1 MRRSFLLATLSA
13 ACALMAEVTLCFAAD
28 EHPTGN
34 RTTPPTVNVVAPK
47 GIARGTTVELTVE
60 GLNLANAD
68 AILFD
73 EPGIKGR
80 ILRVKELPDLPDI
93 RLGSNGTPS
102 TVDLGPLPPRNQVTV
117 ELDIDPEAKIGPVGF
132 RLQTPLGT
140 TPEGQLLIEPFW
152 GESPDKEPN
161 NTIDTAVETFLPA
174 ILSGDIARPGDV
186 DYFKINV
193 RAGEELVFEN
203 GAMET
208 GSTLQPVI
216 AILREDQSVV
226 KEFGADG
233 GPTVNRFDHKFDKAG
248 SYYLRVADY
257 QESGRA
263 SHTYRLKVGKF
274 PYITS
279 AFPLGVRAGSQADL
293 SLRGFDA
300 PAKLAVR
307 GEASATEPGKLHI
320 RPKGAFN
327 ELTLAVGQDPEVL
340 ATASSLKTPQP
351 VNVPVTINGKIEK
364 PGVDQRFKF
373 HATKGQKL
381 VIEVQARRFGSEFDS
396 DIEVLTAEGKPI
408 EVATIRAIA
417 ETSVAL
423 RDHDSMSRNIRLS
436 SLTGLGVGDYLMCGN
451 EIFRILEM
459 PRGPDDDT
467 IMENFGG
474 QRIDYFGT
482 SGEAHHIERPIYKV
496 QVHPPG
502 AQFTPN
508 GLPLVRVHA
517 HNDDGG
523 PGFGKD
529 SKLDFT
535 APADGDYIVRLRDVI
550 GASGEDYAYRLNIR
564 EPRPDFR
571 LSVSPRNPN
580 VPAGGTVPLT
590 VTALRLDGFNGP
602 IEIML
607 EGLPAGMH
615 AGKAVVQPGQISTT
629 VLLSADDNA
638 KMTPAV
644 PLTVAG
650 HADKLIRYANPEDK
664 LKFVALMPKPDV
676 VMTAETREVILEP
689 GGKAE
694 VAVTIARQNG
704 FGGRVPVE
712 VRNLPPRVRVLDVGL
727 NGVLINEDETKRT
740 FTIEALDNVA
750 PVDQDIY
757 VAAKVETRS
766 PLDTSFA
773 APQAIR
779 LKVKP
784 KTIAAKP

>member
-1 MRRSFLLATLSA
+1 MRRSFLLAT
-13 ACALMAEVTLCFAAD
+13 TLAGCLLAAD

-34 RTTPPTVNVVAPK
+34 RTTPPTVNVVAPR
-47 GIARGTTVELTVE
+47 GVARGTTVELTVE
-60 GLNLANAD
+60 GLNLAKAS

-80 ILRVKELPDLPDI
+80 ILRVKELPDLSDI

-117 ELDIDPEAKIGPVGF
+117 ELDIDPDAKIGPVGF

-140 TPEGQLLIEPFW
+140 SPEGSILVEPFW

-161 NTIDTAVETFLPA
+161 NSIDTAVETFLPA
-174 ILSGDIARPGDV
+174 ILTGEIAKPGDV
-186 DYFKINV
+186 DYFKIKV
-193 RAGEELVFEN
+193 KAGEELVFED
-203 GAMET
+203 GATAT

-216 AILREDQSVV
+216 AILREDQSVI
-226 KEFGADG
+226 KEFETAES
-233 GPTVNRFDHKFDKAG
+233 FAHKFDQAG
-248 SYYLRVADY
+248 TYYVRISDY
-257 QESGRA
+257 QESGRP

-274 PYITS
+274 PYVTS
-279 AFPLGVRAGSQADL
+279 AFPLGVRAGSQAEVN
-293 SLRGFDA
+293 LRGFEAPVKVAVKGDA
-300 PAKLAVR
+300 SP
-307 GEASATEPGKLHI
+307 TEPGVLHL

-327 ELTLAVGQDPEVL
+327 EITLAVGQDPEVL
-340 ATASSLKTPQP
+340 AIPRQSVTI
-351 VNVPVTINGKIEK
+351 PVTINGKIEK
-364 PGVDQRFKF
+364 PGVEHYFKF
-373 HATKGQKL
+373 HASKGQKL
-381 VIEVQARRFGSEFDS
+381 VLEVQARRFDSDLDS
-396 DIEVLTAEGKPI
+396 DIEVLTAESKPI

-436 SLTGLGVGDYLMCGN
+436 SLTGLAVGDYLLCGN
-451 EIFRILEM
+451 EVFRILEM

-496 QVHPPG
+496 QIHPPG
-502 AQFTPN
+502 TQFTPN

-535 APADGDYIVRLRDVI
+535 APADGEYMVRLRDVR
-550 GASGEDYAYRLNIR
+550 GAGGENFAYRLNIR
-564 EPRPDFR
+564 EPRADFR
-571 LSVSPRNPN
+571 LAVSPRNPN

-590 VTALRLDGFNGP
+590 VTALRFDGFDGP
-602 IEIML
+602 IEVSL
-607 EGLPAGMH
+607 EGLPAGIH
-615 AGKAVVQPGQISTT
+615 AAKAVIQPGQASTT
-629 VLLSADDNA
+629 VLLSADTNA
-638 KMTPAV
+638 KMTPAA
-644 PLTVAG
+644 PLTVVGRAG
-650 HADKLIRYANPEDK
+650 TLTRYANPEDK
-664 LKFVALMPKPDV
+664 LKYVALMPQPDV
-676 VMTAETREVILEP
+676 VMTAETKEIILEP

-694 VAVTIARQNG
+694 VSVSVARQNG
-704 FGGRVPVE
+704 FGGRIPVE

-727 NGVLINEDETKRT
+727 NGVLINEDENKRT
-740 FTIEALDNVA
+740 FTIEALDNAA
-750 PVDQDIY
+750 PVEQDIY

-766 PLDTSFA
+766 PLDSSFA

-779 LKVKP
+779 LKVR
-784 KTIAAKP
+784 